1 MFRGDEKPEQEP
13 ASTRFDSR
21 WILGVILIGDERLP
35 ERLRREELVPLGSR
49 MRTRL
54 QLVPH
59 TPAELEECL
68 THRLRA
74 AGNAG
79 LMTPALPGATATS
92 TSAATASACCCRS
105 STAPRRPPAA
115 SS

>member
-1 MFRGDEKPEQEP
+1 M
-13 ASTRFDSR
+13 
-21 WILGVILIGDERLP
+21 
-35 ERLRREELVPLGSR
+35 PLGSR
-49 MRTRL
+49 IRTRL

-79 LMTPALPGATATS
+79 LMTPALIQTLCEHALGNPRVLLNTAGDLLHAAAQRDLAQLDDKLSLEVCAQAEGA
-92 TSAATASACCCRS
+92 
-105 STAPRRPPAA
+105 APRRAA
-115 SS
+115 GGRRR

>member
-1 MFRGDEKPEQEP
+1 M
-13 ASTRFDSR
+13 
-21 WILGVILIGDERLP
+21 
-35 ERLRREELVPLGSR
+35 PLGSR
-49 MRTRL
+49 IRTRL

-79 LMTPALPGATATS
+79 LMTPALIQTLCEHALGNPRVLLNTAGDLLHAAAQRDLAQLDDKLYLEVCAQAEGA
-92 TSAATASACCCRS
+92 
-105 STAPRRPPAA
+105 APRRAA
-115 SS
+115 GGRRR